1 VTEDWPELAEL
12 IARIEEGAAEGW
24 QRASQV
30 RAQAAG
36 LAPHV
41 VGLAQQFVD
50 LGVDVHLRQLNER
63 LLGGL
68 GSVELVEGGMG
79 VERIAALVWPADIHP
94 QPASSEAEQGEGLYR
109 IEVWLG
115 PGLQDGRARIRI
127 AGAKRLEAV
136 LPTSA
141 ERFRAALLSVFQS
154 PMFVQRPP
162 AEETDGDEVSTDEDA
177 AT

>member
-12 IARIEEGAAEGW
+12 IARIEEAGADGW

-41 VGLAQQFVD
+41 EGLAQQFVD
-50 LGVDVHLRQLNER
+50 LGVDAHLRQLNER
-63 LLGGL
+63 LLAGL
-68 GSVELVEGGMG
+68 GSVELIVGGMG
-79 VERIAALVWPADIHP
+79 VEWVAALVWPADIHP
-94 QPASSEAEQGEGLYR
+94 QPPPSEVEEGEGLYR

-136 LPTSA
+136 LPTSP
-141 ERFRAALLSVFQS
+141 ERFRAALLAVFQS
-154 PMFVQRPP
+154 PMFVRRTA
-162 AEETDGDEVSTDEDA
+162 AEETNGDEVSTDEDA
-177 AT
+177 AP